1 MKIEIPAKYKTKKEK
16 LGYIGEVLVRTH
28 FGGTL
33 SEKKYD
39 SEKDITHED
48 GVVGE
53 VKAQN
58 RNVKLNVFSIRAPT
72 ATKFK
77 NQIVKCQTV
86 EKLYFVEY
94 NLSDK
99 FRIYECHDREDVIEY
114 TAYMG
119 NDIGNVNM
127 IGWPISKMT
136 MLVEVEDAEV
146 CEQMR
151 SYSQA
156 NTLMKDF
163 PNE

>member
-16 LGYIGEVLVRTH
+16 LGYVGEVLVKTH
-28 FGGTL
+28 LGGML

-39 SEKDITHED
+39 SEKDITHEN
-48 GVVGE
+48 GTIGE

-58 RNVKLNVFSIRAPT
+58 RNAKLNVFSIRAPT
-72 ATKFK
+72 GTKFK

-99 FRIYECHDREDVIEY
+99 YRIYECHDRDDVIEY

-119 NDIGNVNM
+119 YDIGNVNM
-127 IGWPISKMT
+127 IGWPIDKMT
-136 MLVEVEDAEV
+136 ILAEIEDAEV

>member
-1 MKIEIPAKYKTKKEK
+1 MKIQIPPQFRTKKEK
-16 LGYIGEVLVRTH
+16 LGYIGEFLVKTY

-33 SEKKYD
+33 SESKYD
-39 SEKDITHED
+39 PKKDIVHDD
-48 GVVGE
+48 GVFGE
-53 VKAQN
+53 TKTQN

-72 ATKFK
+72 ATKNK
-77 NQIVKCQTV
+77 NQIVKCQEV

-99 FRIYECHDREDVIEY
+99 FRIYECHDRNDTIEY

-119 NDIGNVNM
+119 QDIGSVNM
-127 IGWPISKMT
+127 IGWPINKMT
-136 MLVEVEDAEV
+136 ILAEIEDAEL

-156 NTLMKDF
+156 NTLLKDF
-163 PNE
+163 PK